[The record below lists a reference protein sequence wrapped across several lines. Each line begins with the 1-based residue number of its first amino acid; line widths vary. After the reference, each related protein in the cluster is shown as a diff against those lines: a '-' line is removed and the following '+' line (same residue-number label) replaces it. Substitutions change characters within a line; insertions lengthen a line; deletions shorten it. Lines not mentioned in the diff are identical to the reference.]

1 MEFIDKKPFLKQ
13 EQKLDV
19 EFLKD
24 CYNEDTQLFYPSV
37 DTDQSYSNFSSKKY
51 RKGFAGWESLL
62 LQEQHYRC
70 CYCMRRLKSSALN
83 IEHVIP
89 RNIKTNDLHTEFA
102 KYTEN
107 SKWLADNVE
116 LDSDFAKRKFN
127 TVQDIES
134 VKIFPHR
141 IALANLLVSCNGKF
155 EEVSSGCCCNNARS
169 NDYLLPLML
178 MPEVADRIVYDG
190 ISGAVAIYP
199 QDESWVKM
207 LQMLNDDTYKEIRIL
222 WYKIWKFNQKLDL
235 ETVRDYLLKDRI
247 LFFKKIFGQ
256 NNFENIP
263 NEYHKYTGIPD
274 GDSTYWNLLM
284 DFDWFFTYKWR

>member
-1 MEFIDKKPFLKQ
+1 MEFINKKPFLKQ

-24 CYNEDTQLFYPSV
+24 CYNEDTQSFYPSV

-51 RKGFAGWESLL
+51 RKGIAGWENLL
-62 LQEQHYRC
+62 LQEQHDRC

-89 RNIKTNDLHTEFA
+89 RNIKANNPHNELA
-102 KYTEN
+102 KYTDN

-116 LDSDFAKRKFN
+116 LDTDFAKRKFK
-127 TVQDIES
+127 TVQDIEK
-134 VKIFPHR
+134 VKTFPHR
-141 IALANLLVSCNGKF
+141 IALANLLASCNGKF
-155 EEVSSGCCCNNARS
+155 EEVSNGCCCNNARS

-178 MPEVADRIVYDG
+178 MPEVTERIVYDG

-199 QDESWVKM
+199 QDESWAKM

-222 WYKIWKFNQKLDL
+222 WYQIWKFNQELDL
-235 ETVRDYLLKDRI
+235 KTVRGYSLKDRI
-247 LFFKKIFGQ
+247 LFFKKIFKLD
-256 NNFENIP
+256 NFEDIS
-263 NEYHKYTGIPD
+263 NEYHKYTGLPD
-274 GDSTYWNLLM
+274 GDNTYWNLLM
-284 DFDWFFTYKWR
+284 DFDWFYTYKWR

>member
-1 MEFIDKKPFLKQ
+1 M
-13 EQKLDV
+13 DV

-24 CYNEDTQLFYPSV
+24 CYNEDTQSFYPSV
-37 DTDQSYSNFSSKKY
+37 NSDQSYSNFSSKKY
-51 RKGFAGWESLL
+51 RKGIAGWKNLL
-62 LQEQHYRC
+62 LQEQHNRC

-89 RNIKTNDLHTEFA
+89 RNLKANDTHNEFA

-107 SKWLADNVE
+107 SKWLADNVK
-116 LDSDFAKRKFN
+116 LDSDFAKRNFKS
-127 TVQDIES
+127 VQDIER

-141 IALANLLVSCNGKF
+141 IALANLLASCNGKF

-178 MPEVADRIVYDG
+178 MPEVKERIVYDS
-190 ISGAVAIYP
+190 ISGAVAIHP

-207 LQMLNDDTYKEIRIL
+207 LQTLNDDTYKEIRIL
-222 WYKIWKFNQKLDL
+222 WHKIWKFNQELDI
-235 ETVRDYLLKDRI
+235 ETVRGYLLKDRI
-247 LFFKKIFGQ
+247 IFFKKIFNL

-263 NEYHKYTGIPD
+263 NEYHKYTGLPD
-274 GDSTYWNLLM
+274 GDCTYWNLLM

>member
-1 MEFIDKKPFLKQ
+1 M
-13 EQKLDV
+13 DV

-24 CYNEDTQLFYPSV
+24 CYNEDTQSFYPSV
-37 DTDQSYSNFSSKKY
+37 NSDQSYSNFSSKKY
-51 RKGFAGWESLL
+51 RKGIAGWENLL
-62 LQEQHYRC
+62 LQEQHNRC

-89 RNIKTNDLHTEFA
+89 RNLKANDTHNEFA

-107 SKWLADNVE
+107 SKWLADNVK
-116 LDSDFAKRKFN
+116 LDSDFAKRKFKS
-127 TVQDIES
+127 VQDIER

-141 IALANLLVSCNGKF
+141 IALANLLASCNGKF

-178 MPEVADRIVYDG
+178 MPEVKERIVYDS
-190 ISGAVAIYP
+190 ISGAVAIHP

-207 LQMLNDDTYKEIRIL
+207 LQTLNDDTYKEIRIL
-222 WYKIWKFNQKLDL
+222 WHKIWKFNQELDI
-235 ETVRDYLLKDRI
+235 ETVRGYLLKDRI
-247 LFFKKIFGQ
+247 IFFKKIFNL

-263 NEYHKYTGIPD
+263 NEYHKYTGLPD
-274 GDSTYWNLLM
+274 GDCTYWNLLM

>member
-1 MEFIDKKPFLKQ
+1 M
-13 EQKLDV
+13 DV

-24 CYNEDTQLFYPSV
+24 CYNEDTQSFYPSV
-37 DTDQSYSNFSSKKY
+37 NSDQSYSNFSSKKY
-51 RKGFAGWESLL
+51 RKGFAGWENLL
-62 LQEQHYRC
+62 LQEQHDRC

-89 RNIKTNDLHTEFA
+89 RNLKANDTHNEFA

-116 LDSDFAKRKFN
+116 LDSDFAKRNFKS
-127 TVQDIES
+127 VQDIER

-141 IALANLLVSCNGKF
+141 IALANLLASCNGKF

-178 MPEVADRIVYDG
+178 MPEVKERIVYDG

-199 QDESWVKM
+199 KDESWVKM
-207 LQMLNDDTYKEIRIL
+207 LQTLNDDTYKEIRIL
-222 WYKIWKFNQKLDL
+222 WHKIWEFNQELDI
-235 ETVRDYLLKDRI
+235 ETVRGYLLKDRI
-247 LFFKKIFGQ
+247 IFFKKIFNL

-263 NEYHKYTGIPD
+263 NEYHKYTGLPD

>member
-1 MEFIDKKPFLKQ
+1 M
-13 EQKLDV
+13 DV

-24 CYNEDTQLFYPSV
+24 CYNEDTQSFYPSV
-37 DTDQSYSNFSSKKY
+37 NSDQSYSNFSSKKY
-51 RKGFAGWESLL
+51 RKGIAGWENLL
-62 LQEQHYRC
+62 LQEQHNRC

-89 RNIKTNDLHTEFA
+89 RNLKANDTHNEFA

-107 SKWLADNVE
+107 SKWLADNVK
-116 LDSDFAKRKFN
+116 LDSDFAKRNFKS
-127 TVQDIES
+127 VQDIER

-141 IALANLLVSCNGKF
+141 IALANLLASCNGKF

-178 MPEVADRIVYDG
+178 MPEVKERIVHDS
-190 ISGAVAIYP
+190 ISGAVAIHP

-207 LQMLNDDTYKEIRIL
+207 LQTLNDDTYKEIRIL
-222 WYKIWKFNQKLDL
+222 WHKIWKFNQELDI
-235 ETVRDYLLKDRI
+235 ETVRGYLLKDRI
-247 LFFKKIFGQ
+247 IFFKKIFNL

-263 NEYHKYTGIPD
+263 NEYHKYTGLPD
-274 GDSTYWNLLM
+274 GDCTYWNLLM